1 MKQKTRPSRV
11 FCLAAVILY
20 RKYGIIRSMQKIYL
34 DNAATTQPLARCND
48 VYTEYARDLW
58 QNPSALYAGA
68 THVLKKVEEAK
79 KTLLR
84 AFGAAGHKCAFTSCG
99 SESANMVILRGARQ
113 KKNMNY
119 VCGGAEHPCVEE
131 SFKYLA
137 GQGYPVAFLKPDKHG
152 LVTPE
157 QVGQA
162 VDENTALVSVMHVNN
177 ETGAKNDI
185 EKIAAVVK
193 AKNPQA
199 MFHADGV
206 QAYCKERLTNTA
218 NIDYY
223 TVSAHKLHAH
233 KGTGA
238 VFYLGNTPLKP
249 YILGGGQEGGLR
261 SGTQNTLG
269 IFSFAA
275 AVSYFMEEVD
285 DRYMAHIKAV
295 FLEACRAIGDTVL
308 LTPEDQE
315 RSCGHIVNLS
325 VLGVR
330 GETLLHTLE
339 QRGIC
344 ISTGSAC
351 SSKKGKSRIAKALSL
366 SEEEAEGAIRISF
379 SPFTTEEDV
388 RTAAAEIK
396 KGAELL
402 RRFTRK

>member
-1 MKQKTRPSRV
+1 MR
-11 FCLAAVILY
+11 
-20 RKYGIIRSMQKIYL
+20 KIYL
-34 DNAATTQPLARCND
+34 DNAATTQPLAICSD
-48 VYTEYARDLW
+48 IYTEYAQELW
-58 QNPSALYAGA
+58 QNPSALYADA
-68 THVLKKVEEAK
+68 TRVQTKVEEAK

-84 AFGAAGHKCAFTSCG
+84 AFGSSVHRCVFTSCG

-137 GQGYPVAFLKPDKHG
+137 EQGYPVTFIKPDRHG
-152 LVTPE
+152 VITPA
-157 QVGQA
+157 QVAEA
-162 VDENTALVSVMHVNN
+162 VDADTALVSVMHVNN

-185 EKIAAVVK
+185 EKIAAAVK
-193 AKNPQA
+193 AKNAQA

-206 QAYCKERLTNTA
+206 QAYCKERLTNTS

-238 VFYLGNTPLKP
+238 VFYKENTPLKP

-275 AVSYFMEEVD
+275 AVSYFMEEADKEQAGRVRD
-285 DRYMAHIKAV
+285 I
-295 FLEACRAIGDTVL
+295 FLEACSGIEDIVL
-308 LTPEDQE
+308 LTPEDSEQAC
-315 RSCGHIVNLS
+315 RHIVNLS

-339 QRGIC
+339 QQGIC

-351 SSKKGKSRIAKALSL
+351 SSKKGKSRIAKALGL

-379 SPFTTEEDV
+379 SPFTTQEEV
-388 RTAAAEIK
+388 LTAAAQIK
-396 KGAELL
+396 KEAELL

>member
-1 MKQKTRPSRV
+1 MR
-11 FCLAAVILY
+11 
-20 RKYGIIRSMQKIYL
+20 KIYL
-34 DNAATTQPLARCND
+34 DNAATTQPLPICSD
-48 VYTEYARDLW
+48 IYTEYAREFW
-58 QNPSALYAGA
+58 QNPSALYADA
-68 THVLKKVEEAK
+68 TGVHKKVDEAK

-84 AFGAAGHKCAFTSCG
+84 AFGSSEHKCIFTSCG
-99 SESANMVILRGARQ
+99 SESANMVVLRGARQ

-137 GQGYPVAFLKPDKHG
+137 EQGYPVTFIKPDKQG
-152 LVTPE
+152 VITPA
-157 QVGQA
+157 QVA
-162 VDENTALVSVMHVNN
+162 EVVDENTALVSVMHVNN

-185 EKIAAVVK
+185 ERIAVAVK

-199 MFHADGV
+199 MFFADGV
-206 QAYCKERLTNTA
+206 QAYCKERLKSTA

-238 VFYLGNTPLKP
+238 VFYKENAPLKP

-269 IFSFAA
+269 ILSFAA
-275 AVSYFMEEVD
+275 AVTYLAEKVD
-285 DRYMAHIKAV
+285 GEQMTLVRDA
-295 FLEACRAIGDTVL
+295 FLQACDGIEDVVL
-308 LTPEDQE
+308 LTPKNTEHAC
-315 RSCGHIVNLS
+315 RHIVNLCVS
-325 VLGVR
+325 GVR
-330 GETLLHTLE
+330 GETLLHMLE
-339 QRGIC
+339 QQGIC

-366 SEEEAEGAIRISF
+366 TEEEAEGAIRISF
-379 SPFTTEEDV
+379 SPFTTKEEV
-388 RTAAAEIK
+388 LIAADEIK
-396 KGAELL
+396 KGAEQL